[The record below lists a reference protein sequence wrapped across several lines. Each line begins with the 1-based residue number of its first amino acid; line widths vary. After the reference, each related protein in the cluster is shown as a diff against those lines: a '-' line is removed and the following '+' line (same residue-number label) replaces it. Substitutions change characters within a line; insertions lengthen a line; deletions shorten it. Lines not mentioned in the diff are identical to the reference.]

1 MSGNVIV
8 FVSDI
13 GREKNWRFSDRRIQ
27 LSLVSSVCPY
37 VCSMRMCVFVIF
49 VCVSVIFLYE
59 KYRKRN

>member
-8 FVSDI
+8 FVRDI
-13 GREKNWRFSDRRIQ
+13 GREKNWRFSDRIQ

-37 VCSMRMCVFVIF
+37 VCSMSMCVFVMF

-59 KYRKRN
+59 KYR